1 MFSNDDLPTLDL
13 PKNATSGTPRRGGV
27 RVPKNAPLN
36 VILSISRLGSNL
48 LKFKSCRSVL
58 VRREDDAV
66 ISACV
71 SAVEDVTTEE
81 GRVPSRTASRLW
93 ISDSM
98 FFLISLADMTCHGGK
113 CTDFFGVLFILEED
127 DDDDDA
133 LGDVFCLVSFP
144 FFFLL

>member
-27 RVPKNAPLN
+27 RVPRNAPWN

-58 VRREDDAV
+58 VRREEDAV
-66 ISACV
+66 ISACLSV
-71 SAVEDVTTEE
+71 VEDVTEE
-81 GRVPSRTASRLW
+81 ERVPSRMASRLW

-113 CTDFFGVLFILEED
+113 CTDFFGVLFILEEED
-127 DDDDDA
+127 EEDDDA
-133 LGDVFCLVSFP
+133 LGDWFCLVSFP